1 MKEMYVYILS
11 NAHNTTL
18 YIGVTN
24 NLQRRVYEHK
34 MNVNK
39 GFTYKYNVNKLVWF
53 EIFNDASSAILKE
66 KQLKKWNR
74 TWKNQLINETNPEWK
89 DLSDGWYEKE

>member
-24 NLQRRVYEHK
+24 DIKRRVYEHK
-34 MNVNK
+34 THVNK
-39 GFTYKYNVNKLVWF
+39 GFTYKYNVTKLVWYDGF
-53 EIFNDASSAILKE
+53 SDVENAIKRE

-74 TWKNQLINETNPEWK
+74 SWKERLINETNPEWK
-89 DLSDGWYEKE
+89 DLSDEWYDK

>member
-1 MKEMYVYILS
+1 MYVYILS

-24 NLQRRVYEHK
+24 NIKRRVYEHK
-34 MNVNK
+34 THVNK
-39 GFTYKYNVNKLVWF
+39 GFTYRYNVTKLVWF
-53 EIFNDASSAILKE
+53 DFFPDANSAIVKE

-74 TWKNQLINETNPEWK
+74 AWKEKLINEMNPEWK